1 MSDVKFVATKTLPMD
16 VIRIDGGTQS
26 REKIHTEV
34 VDDYASKMMDG
45 DVFPPAVAF
54 FDGKEYWL
62 ADGFHRYHA
71 HNKNKKASMS
81 CDIANGT
88 LRDAILFSYGANAKH
103 GLPMTNKDKWRIV
116 TEILNDFEWS
126 GKKDR
131 EIARICGVSHVFVAK
146 VRSSQKN
153 PEKAAEKSTPKQKAE
168 KTQEPV
174 RDERPQV
181 NELEERLQETIDF
194 LMEENQKLTDQ
205 LATSVAEDPEFT
217 AKTLEELR
225 DENKQLRIEVKSL
238 TVSRDQFQAEN
249 AQLIKQ
255 VNYLTKKLK
264 KLSPT

>member
-1 MSDVKFVATKTLPMD
+1 MEHKIVATKTLPMD

-34 VDDYASKMMDG
+34 VDDYAAKMADG
-45 DVFPPAVAF
+45 DQFPAGVAF

-71 HNKNKKASMS
+71 TRKNRKSSMA
-81 CDIANGT
+81 CDIINGT
-88 LRDAILFSYGANAKH
+88 LREAIMYSYGANAKH
-103 GLPMTNKDKWRIV
+103 GLPMSNKDKWRIV
-116 TEILNDFEWS
+116 TEILNDFEW
-126 GKKDR
+126 GDMKDR
-131 EIARICGVSHVFVAK
+131 EIARRCGVSHVFVAK
-146 VRSSQKN
+146 VRSSLKGE
-153 PEKAAEKSTPKQKAE
+153 EKVAKKAEPKKKGEPKQEA
-168 KTQEPV
+168 PV
-174 RDERPQV
+174 DERPQI
-181 NELEERLQETIDF
+181 NETEERLQETIDF

-205 LATSVAEDPEFT
+205 LATSTADDPEFT

-238 TVSRDQFQAEN
+238 TISRDQFQAEN